1 MRRYRPLPP
10 NKDALHRFRVAFWFC
25 GLMLIAIGCVRL
37 FQGQLA
43 YISISGTIS
52 TPFLI
57 VLGLFFI
64 AVAAR
69 WHPKTRP

>member
-1 MRRYRPLPP
+1 
-10 NKDALHRFRVAFWFC
+10 
-25 GLMLIAIGCVRL
+25 MLIAIGCVRL

-64 AVAAR
+64 AVAAL